1 MPSHVSSSSDAAARE
16 MLAMARLQALN
27 TMFTGTKLKFGTNS
41 ALTAVAG
48 MAKSG
53 KAIASGAQKVG
64 KSSSSAASTASSASS
79 GSSGTMS
86 MVTDFIKGCA
96 DVPGLDSVAE
106 AIGLEAMENLIAEVI
121 PFVGIINSAR
131 KLATA
136 TAHVVNDAHS
146 LYKSAEWTEGALPGD
161 PVEACKA
168 VRNLIQRDLGKHS
181 IQMAQQAA
189 ATGGKIAGV
198 LGDGGTATTVAIGLA
213 NAAASLGLQLFY
225 LGLDIKDM
233 QAGNARLAKPASL
246 DSTVFKKCPILGCYL
261 LTCTDTSN
269 IVNLLVD
276 DIGGPGWM
284 DRVELM
290 KRTQLDPLLKIAT
303 RNITSSRLQ
312 LEGLSTNKGTFTQ
325 PSFFAG
331 VKSRAL
337 AKLGYKTAGSFVRT
351 S

>member
-1 MPSHVSSSSDAAARE
+1 MPSHVSPSSDAAARE

-27 TMFTGTKLKFGTNS
+27 TMFTGTKLKFGTKS
-41 ALTAVAG
+41 ALSAVAD

-53 KAIASGAQKVG
+53 KAIATGVQKAG
-64 KSSSSAASTASSASS
+64 KAAKAGSAAASTASSSP
-79 GSSGTMS
+79 GTLS
-86 MVTDFIKGCA
+86 MVTDFISGCA
-96 DVPGLDSVAE
+96 DVPGLDAVAE
-106 AIGLEAMENLIAEVI
+106 AIGAEALENLVAEVI
-121 PFVGIINSAR
+121 PFVGIINSGR
-131 KLATA
+131 KLAQA
-136 TAHVVNDAHS
+136 TARVVDDAHS
-146 LYKSAEWTEGALPGD
+146 LYKTAEWTEGALPGD
-161 PVEACKA
+161 PVAACKA

-189 ATGGKIAGV
+189 ATGGKLAGI
-198 LGDGGTATTVAIGLA
+198 LADGGTGTTVAIGIA
-213 NAAASLGLQLFY
+213 NAAATLGLQLFY

-233 QAGNARLAKPASL
+233 RVGNARLAKPNSL
-246 DSTVFKKCPILGCYL
+246 DSTVFSKCPILGCYL

-284 DRVELM
+284 DRVETM

-303 RNITSSRLQ
+303 SNITSSRLQ
-312 LEGLSTNKGTFTQ
+312 LDGLASNKGTFAQ
-325 PSFFAG
+325 PSFFAS

>member
-1 MPSHVSSSSDAAARE
+1 MPSRISPSSDADARQ

-27 TMFTGTKLKFGTNS
+27 AMFSGTQLKFGTKS
-41 ALTAVAG
+41 AISAAAG
-48 MAKSG
+48 MANSG
-53 KAIASGAQKVG
+53 RVIATNAKKLAKGG
-64 KSSSSAASTASSASS
+64 SSAAGAATNSST
-79 GSSGTMS
+79 TIS
-86 MVTDFIKGCA
+86 MVNDFIQGCA
-96 DVPGLDSVAE
+96 DVPGLDAVAE
-106 AIGLEAMENLIAEVI
+106 AIGVEAMENLVAEVI
-121 PFVGIINSAR
+121 PFVSIVNSAR

-136 TAHVVNDAHS
+136 TARVVDDAHS

-161 PVEACKA
+161 PVAACKA

-181 IQMAQQAA
+181 IQVAQQAA
-189 ATGGKIAGV
+189 ATGGKLAGI

-225 LGLDIKDM
+225 LGLDIKDLR
-233 QAGNARLAKPASL
+233 AGNARLAKPNSL
-246 DSTVFKKCPILGCYL
+246 DSTAFSECPILGCYL

-284 DRVELM
+284 DRVEAM

-303 RNITSSRLQ
+303 RNIMSSRLQ
-312 LEGLSTNKGTFTQ
+312 LDGLSSNKGTFAQ
-325 PSFFAG
+325 PTFFAS

>member
-27 TMFTGTKLKFGTNS
+27 TMFSGTKLKFGTKS
-41 ALTAVAG
+41 AFSAVAG

-64 KSSSSAASTASSASS
+64 KSGSSAASTASSG

-106 AIGLEAMENLIAEVI
+106 AIGVEAMENLIAEVI

-136 TAHVVNDAHS
+136 TAHVVNDGHS

-198 LGDGGTATTVAIGLA
+198 LGDGGTGTTVAIGLA

-233 QAGNARLAKPASL
+233 QAGNARLANPASL

-303 RNITSSRLQ
+303 SNIMSSRLQ
-312 LEGLSTNKGTFTQ
+312 LDGLSTNKGTFAQ
-325 PSFFAG
+325 PSFFAS

-337 AKLGYKTAGSFVRT
+337 SKLGYKTAGSFVRT